1 MKLDHV
7 TIRTRDLPATRDF
20 FLKVFDLTEGERPLA
35 IQRRIPGH
43 WLYSEGHPLVH
54 IIGSQG
60 QGIDRAAE
68 AIDHVG
74 FRMQGY
80 AELRNKLDR
89 LGIRYSTMDLADL
102 EGGGCF
108 FARPAAHC
116 SKPCFP
122 NPFLRTTEPSK
133 ESSSCRSSR
142 KCRFRCG
149 YSPCPRLP
157 SVPPNSSSPA
167 CCLRLPVRS

>member
-54 IIGSQG
+54 IIGSRG
-60 QGIDRAAE
+60 SGFDHSAE

-74 FRMQGY
+74 LRMEGY
-80 AELRNKLDR
+80 ADFRNKLDQ
-89 LGIRYSTMDLADL
+89 LGIRYTPMDLADIGERRLFFHAPGGTLL
-102 EGGGCF
+102 EAVF
-108 FARPAAHC
+108 
-116 SKPCFP
+116 S
-122 NPFLRTTEPSK
+122 EP
-133 ESSSCRSSR
+133 
-142 KCRFRCG
+142 
-149 YSPCPRLP
+149 
-157 SVPPNSSSPA
+157 VPQNN
-167 CCLRLPVRS
+167 

>member
-80 AELRNKLDR
+80 AELRNKLDQ

-102 EGGGCF
+102 EERRLFFRAPGGPLLEAVF
-108 FARPAAHC
+108 
-116 SKPCFP
+116 S
-122 NPFLRTTEPSK
+122 EP
-133 ESSSCRSSR
+133 
-142 KCRFRCG
+142 
-149 YSPCPRLP
+149 
-157 SVPPNSSSPA
+157 VPQNN
-167 CCLRLPVRS
+167 

>member
-35 IQRRIPGH
+35 IKRRIPGH

-80 AELRNKLDR
+80 AELRNKLDQ

-102 EGGGCF
+102 EERRLFFRAPGGPLLEAVF
-108 FARPAAHC
+108 
-116 SKPCFP
+116 S
-122 NPFLRTTEPSK
+122 EP
-133 ESSSCRSSR
+133 
-142 KCRFRCG
+142 
-149 YSPCPRLP
+149 
-157 SVPPNSSSPA
+157 VPQNN
-167 CCLRLPVRS
+167 